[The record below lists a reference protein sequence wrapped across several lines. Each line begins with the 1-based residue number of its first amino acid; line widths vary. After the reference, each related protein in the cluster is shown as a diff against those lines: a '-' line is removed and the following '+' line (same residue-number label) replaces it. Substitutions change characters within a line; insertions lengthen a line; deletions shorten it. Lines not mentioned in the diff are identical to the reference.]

1 VRHPE
6 INGIS
11 GRTRIKQKF
20 RANSTPIA
28 YWYPPKWR
36 INDLVV
42 AEPPSGS
49 TSLRSRNMDLETYQT
64 RASQTDRNQATDE
77 KGMII
82 PLLGLA
88 GEAGELLTE

>member
-1 VRHPE
+1 
-6 INGIS
+6 
-11 GRTRIKQKF
+11 
-20 RANSTPIA
+20 
-28 YWYPPKWR
+28 
-36 INDLVV
+36 
-42 AEPPSGS
+42 
-49 TSLRSRNMDLETYQT
+49 MDLETYQT